1 MLFTIFGPIKR
12 LAICLQL
19 VFCFV
24 PTCFSKTA
32 AAQDKSVRPGI
43 NAPFEKPTPSEF
55 LGKFEVESR
64 EIFAKRNEIVSACKV
79 MPGMTIAD
87 VGAGTGLFTRLLAKA
102 TGVKGNIVAVDIA
115 QNFLDHI
122 VESCKADKISN
133 VTTQLCNQESCLLA
147 PNSVELAFVC
157 DTYHHFEYPFKT
169 MTSIHKALKPNGR
182 LVLIEIHRIPGVSSD
197 WALTHLR
204 ADKQTFESEIVSCG
218 FVQSETPEVGLKE
231 NYFTVFRKATA
242 ALEVP
247 HNPEIKQAM
256 EGFVA
261 KKDVAG
267 VVTMVVTPDAAL
279 HLDATG
285 FADVAS
291 KTPMKTDSIHWIASM
306 SKPVTAACMMMLVDQ
321 GKVALEDPISKYL
334 PEMAG
339 LKSTT
344 GQSVTISIEQL
355 LNHTSGMSE
364 LPADE
369 AYTSPTLAIA
379 AAKYA
384 KLPVLFEPGTKWQY
398 SQTSINTAARIIEV
412 TSGKSFDVFVDERLC
427 RPLGMRDTA
436 FYLNEAQMPRLAK
449 SYAKESDGNLVE
461 SPIRLLSGKKPSDRD
476 RMPAGNGG
484 LFSTIQDYAAFCQ
497 MLLNDGSWNGQQILS
512 AKSVERLR
520 TPTTGDLKTGF
531 TPGNCWG
538 IGCCVVREPQ
548 GVSEALSVGSFGHGG
563 AYGTQAWIDP
573 IRNRA
578 YLIMVQRANFPNAD
592 DSDLRKAFQ
601 SLATGMKADK
611 P

>member
-1 MLFTIFGPIKR
+1 MLHSRPNNR
-12 LAICLQL
+12 LSICLPL
-19 VFCFV
+19 VFCVV
-24 PTCFSKTA
+24 PFCFSRTA
-32 AAQDKSVRPGI
+32 VAQDKSVRPGI

-55 LGKFEVESR
+55 LEKFEVESR
-64 EIFAKRNEIVSACKV
+64 EIFAKRNDIVSACKV
-79 MPGMTIAD
+79 SPGMTIAD

-102 TGVKGNIVAVDIA
+102 TGPKGNLVAVDIA
-115 QNFLDHI
+115 QSFLDHI
-122 VESCKADKISN
+122 LDSCKAEKISN

-147 PNSVELAFVC
+147 PNSVDMAFVC

-169 MTSIHKALKPNGR
+169 MTSILKALKPDGK
-182 LVLIEIHRIPGVSSD
+182 LVLIEIHRIPGVSRD
-197 WALTHLR
+197 WALNHLR
-204 ADKQTFESEIVSCG
+204 ADRQTFESEIVSCG
-218 FVQSETPEVGLKE
+218 FVQTEIPEVGLKE
-231 NYFTVFRKATA
+231 NYFTVFRKATSA
-242 ALEVP
+242 AEVP
-247 HNPEIKQAM
+247 CNTAIKQAM

-261 KKDVAG
+261 KNDVAG
-267 VVTMVVTPDAAL
+267 VVTMVITPDTAL

-285 FADVAS
+285 FADLAN
-291 KTPMKTDSIHWIASM
+291 KTPMRTDSIHWIASM

-321 GKVALEDPISKYL
+321 GNVALEDPISKYL

-339 LKSTT
+339 LKTTT

-364 LPADE
+364 LPAGE
-369 AYTSPTLAIA
+369 AYTSSTLALA
-379 AAKYA
+379 AEKYS

-412 TSGKSFDVFVDERLC
+412 ISGKSFDVFVDERLC
-427 RPLGMRDTA
+427 KPLGMRDTA
-436 FYLNEAQMPRLAK
+436 FYLSEAQMPRLAK
-449 SYAKESDGNLVE
+449 SYTKEADGTLVE
-461 SPIRLLSGKKPSDRD
+461 SPIRLLSGKKPTDRD

-484 LFSTIQDYAAFCQ
+484 LFSTIQDYAVFCR
-497 MLLNDGSWNGQQILS
+497 MLLNDGKWNSQQILS

-548 GVSEALSVGSFGHGG
+548 GVSQALSAGSFGHGG

-573 IRNRA
+573 IRKRG

-592 DSDLRKAFQ
+592 DSDLRKSFQ
-601 SLATGMKADK
+601 TLATGMKADK
-611 P
+611 Q

>member
-1 MLFTIFGPIKR
+1 MYSMICGPVKR
-12 LAICLQL
+12 LAICLSL
-19 VFCFV
+19 EFCFV
-24 PTCFSKTA
+24 SCVFSKTA
-32 AAQDKSVRPGI
+32 FAQDKSVRPGI
-43 NAPFEKPTPSEF
+43 NTPFQKPTPSEF
-55 LGKFEVESR
+55 LEKFEVESR

-79 MPGMTIAD
+79 GPGMTIAD

-102 TGVKGNIVAVDIA
+102 TGPKGNVVAVDIA
-115 QNFLDHI
+115 QSFLDHI
-122 VESCKADKISN
+122 LESCKSEKISN
-133 VTTQLCNQESCLLA
+133 VTTRLCDQESCLLA
-147 PNSVELAFVC
+147 PNSVDMAFVC

-169 MTSIHKALKPNGR
+169 MTSIHKALKSDGK
-182 LVLIEIHRIPGVSSD
+182 LVLIDIHRIPGVSSD
-197 WALTHLR
+197 WALNHLR
-204 ADKQTFESEIVSCG
+204 ADRQTFESEIVSCG

-231 NYFTVFRKATA
+231 NYFTVFRKAASA
-242 ALEVP
+242 AEVP
-247 HNPEIKQAM
+247 CNPAIKLAM
-256 EGFVA
+256 ESFVA
-261 KKDVAG
+261 NNDVAG
-267 VVTMVVTPDAAL
+267 VVTMVVTPDSAL

-285 FADVAS
+285 FADLAN

-339 LKSTT
+339 LKTAT

-364 LPADE
+364 LPAGE
-369 AYTSPTLAIA
+369 AYTSPTLALA
-379 AAKYA
+379 AEKYA

-398 SQTSINTAARIIEV
+398 SQTSINIAARIIEV
-412 TSGKSFDVFVDERLC
+412 VSGKSFDVFVDERLC
-427 RPLGMRDTA
+427 KPLGMRDTA
-436 FYLNEAQMPRLAK
+436 FYLSEAQMTRLAK
-449 SYAKESDGNLVE
+449 SYTKEPDGTLVE
-461 SPIRLLSGKKPSDRD
+461 SPIRLLSGKKPTDRD

-497 MLLNDGSWNGQQILS
+497 MLLNDGKWNGQQILS
-512 AKSVERLR
+512 EKSVERMR

-538 IGCCVVREPQ
+538 VGCCIVREPQ
-548 GVSEALSVGSFGHGG
+548 GVSNALSAGSFGHGG

-573 IRNRA
+573 VRKRG